1 MDVIPF
7 ASGRAGA
14 TRGEWRAALSSPLLP
29 WLLPVACAPAPHVR
43 DGAARQ
49 PGKIPSQY
57 VTNGAWTGLVG
68 WSKMPPATAQDVTRW
83 ANDPRLGY
91 CVRLGCY
98 PELSDG
104 GPRLLAIDCDVDDPA
119 LADELLA
126 KVEDALA
133 AGAPLAIRQ
142 REGSPRWAALFRIA
156 DALPGEGMSKRVVT
170 FGDKGNLEIL
180 GTGQQLVCA
189 GRHPSGASYSWP
201 QGFAFC
207 ECSLEQFDRAINSLG
222 GEIKTN
228 KTKERPKGESVKSA
242 DPLAVFLRD
251 RGFVLSEKTD
261 GALVIEC
268 PWKDEHSAGKDGD
281 SSTIYFPAGHKGG
294 DRGFK
299 CLHSHCTEKNVGAL
313 IEWARGMGYSECE
326 YPTHEDGGAPNRV
339 DQFRNEKTGLI
350 EVSPE
355 SLYLAIK
362 DPEFTGIEFCFDTFS
377 ADIKAREKGEKWV
390 PFRDTMITNTARRLQ
405 AKGFKPSG
413 LSKEKV
419 RDAIHEVAEENKT
432 DLMVEW
438 LNNNTPKWDGVE
450 RIKTF
455 ARDCLGVELTDYSR
469 AWGEYLWTALWGRA
483 YSPDGVKADIA
494 PVLVGKQGCRK
505 STFAEKM
512 AISPD
517 WFVEISFENRDADT
531 IRTLRETIV
540 AEIPELAGMNR
551 RDNEAL
557 KAFLSKTKDKWV
569 KKYHEAAEIAA
580 RRCVF
585 ILTTNDHQFLTD
597 PTGNRRF
604 APIEIPEK
612 IDIEYLEQNQL
623 QLLAEAR
630 ALFARK
636 GVMQRE
642 LEAVSAEAIA
652 AQVSADPWQE
662 KIEDYLNEYGEWV
675 GFEYEPTTENILKFI
690 LGFCDKELTQALKMR
705 LGRVLRAMGLD
716 LDKRQKNGSR
726 KKIWFKK

>member
-57 VTNGAWTGLVG
+57 VTNGSWTGLVG

-98 PELSDG
+98 PELSEG

-189 GRHPSGASYSWP
+189 GRHPSGARYSWP

-207 ECSLEQFDRAINSLG
+207 ECSLERFDRAIYSLG
-222 GEIKTN
+222 GEIKAN

-251 RGFVLSEKTD
+251 QGFVLSEKTD

-268 PWKDEHSAGKDGD
+268 PWQNEHSDGKSGD
-281 SSTIYFPAGHKGG
+281 TSTLYFPAGHNGG
-294 DRGFK
+294 GRGFK
-299 CLHSHCTEKNVGAL
+299 CLHSHCSERNIGAL
-313 IEWARGMGYSECE
+313 IEWAQDKGFSECA
-326 YPTHEDGGAPNRV
+326 YPAYGGGENAPKKI
-339 DQFRNEKTGLI
+339 DLFRNEKSGLI
-350 EVSPE
+350 DVSPE
-355 SLYLAIK
+355 SLYLAIR
-362 DPEFTGIEFCFDTFS
+362 DPEFMGVEFGFDTFA
-377 ADIKAREKGEKWV
+377 ADIKIREKGGKWEE
-390 PFRDTMITNTARRLQ
+390 FRDTKVTNTARRLQ
-405 AKGFKPSG
+405 ARGFNPSG
-413 LSKEKV
+413 LSREKV
-419 RDAIHEVAEENKT
+419 RDAIHEVAEENKF
-432 DLMVEW
+432 DSAIEW
-438 LNNNTPKWDGVE
+438 MNKNVPKWDGVE

-455 ARDCLGVELTDYSR
+455 AEKCLGVEASDYSR

-483 YSPDGVKADIA
+483 NSPGGVKADIA
-494 PVLVGKQGCRK
+494 PILVGKQGCRK
-505 STFAEKM
+505 SSFAEKM
-512 AISPD
+512 AICSD
-517 WFVEISFENRDADT
+517 WFVEISFENRDTDT
-531 IRTLRETIV
+531 IRTLRESIV
-540 AEIPELAGMNR
+540 AEIPELAGMNK
-551 RDNEAL
+551 RDIEAL

-580 RRCVF
+580 RRCIF
-585 ILTTNDHQFLTD
+585 IFTTNDEGFLTD

-604 APIEIPEK
+604 APIKIPEK
-612 IDIEYLEQNQL
+612 IDIEYLEKNQL

-630 ALFARK
+630 VLFERK
-636 GVMQRE
+636 GVTQRE
-642 LEAVSAEAIA
+642 LEAVSADAIA
-652 AQVSADPWQE
+652 AQVSADPWKD
-662 KIEDYLNEYGEWV
+662 KIEDYFDGKEWV
-675 GFEYEPTTENILKFI
+675 GFEYEPTTENILRFI
-690 LGFCDKELTQALKMR
+690 LGFADKEMNHPVKMR
-705 LGRVLRAMGLD
+705 LGRVLRGMGLAYKVRKTNGAQ
-716 LDKRQKNGSR
+716 KRQWGKE
-726 KKIWFKK
+726 